1 MNSQDSKLFKK
12 KFIDCNLTKKMP
24 HMKKI
29 VVNIFLIFNLLNLYS
44 QDRRVITT
52 AVPFLM
58 ISADARASGLGE
70 QGVATSPDAFSQHWN
85 PAKYVF
91 LENKSGVGVSYTPY
105 LSKLVSDVFLANLNY
120 YNVIDER
127 SSWSTSFKY
136 FSLGDIDI
144 LQNPQ
149 DIPYLENPN
158 EFTLDASYIL
168 KLNDNF
174 SMGVTGRYLMSD
186 VKLQSVDSDSSSASS
201 FAVDI
206 SGFYQSDERAYENF
220 NGLWRFGFNISNMG
234 PKMKYEELG
243 KNNFIPTNLKL
254 GSAFDFI
261 FDSSNK
267 LSINLEL
274 NKLLVP
280 SPSVPIYNSNDQI
293 IGYNQADVTFLS
305 GLFKS
310 FGDAPD
316 GFSEELKEITLSL
329 GLEYTYNDSFALRVG
344 YFGENE
350 DKGARKYVTFGTGF
364 SLEEIDLD
372 LSYLLSS
379 SSVISPLEN
388 TLRFSFTYNFN

>member
-1 MNSQDSKLFKK
+1 
-12 KFIDCNLTKKMP
+12 MP
-24 HMKKI
+24 YMKKI
-29 VVNIFLIFNLLNLYS
+29 VVYIFLIFNLLNLYS

-91 LENKSGVGVSYTPY
+91 LDNKSGVGVSYTPY

-120 YNVIDER
+120 YNVIDDR

-293 IGYNQADVTFLS
+293 IGYNQADITFLS

-329 GLEYTYNDSFALRVG
+329 GLEYTYNDSYALRVG

-350 DKGARKYVTFGTGF
+350 NKGARKYVTFGTGF

-388 TLRFSFTYNFN
+388 PLRFSFTYNFN

>member
-1 MNSQDSKLFKK
+1 
-12 KFIDCNLTKKMP
+12 MP
-24 HMKKI
+24 YMR
-29 VVNIFLIFNLLNLYS
+29 NIFLTLIIIISSFNLHS

-70 QGVATSPDAFSQHWN
+70 QGVATTPDAFSQHWN

-91 LENKSGVGVSYTPY
+91 IENKSGVGVSYTPY

-120 YNVIDER
+120 YNVINDR

-149 DIPYLENPN
+149 DVPYLENPN

-174 SMGVTGRYLMSD
+174 SMGVTGRFLMSD

-206 SGFYQSDERAYENF
+206 SGFFQSDEKAYENF
-220 NGLWRFGFNISNMG
+220 NGIWRAGFNISNMG
-234 PKMKYEELG
+234 PRMKYEELG
-243 KNNFIPTNLKL
+243 KNNFIPTNLKI

-267 LSINLEL
+267 LSLNLEL

-280 SPSVPIYNSNDQI
+280 SPSIPVYNSNDQI
-293 IGYNQADVTFLS
+293 IGYNQEDVSFLS

-316 GFSEELKEITLSL
+316 GFSEEIKEITLAL
-329 GLEYTYNDSFALRVG
+329 GLEYLYNDSFALRVG

-350 DKGARKYVTFGTGF
+350 DKGARKYITFGTGF
-364 SLEEIDLD
+364 RLDDINID
-372 LSYLLSS
+372 LSYLLSTS
-379 SSVISPLEN
+379 DIISPLEN

>member
-1 MNSQDSKLFKK
+1 
-12 KFIDCNLTKKMP
+12 
-24 HMKKI
+24 MKKI

-91 LENKSGVGVSYTPY
+91 LDNKSGVGVSYTPY

-220 NGLWRFGFNISNMG
+220 NGLWRFGFNVSNMG

>member
-1 MNSQDSKLFKK
+1 M
-12 KFIDCNLTKKMP
+12 
-24 HMKKI
+24 
-29 VVNIFLIFNLLNLYS
+29 
-44 QDRRVITT
+44 
-52 AVPFLM
+52 
-58 ISADARASGLGE
+58 
-70 QGVATSPDAFSQHWN
+70 
-85 PAKYVF
+85 
-91 LENKSGVGVSYTPY
+91 SYTPY

-120 YNVIDER
+120 YNVINDR

-149 DIPYLENPN
+149 DVPYLENPN

-174 SMGVTGRYLMSD
+174 SMGVTGRFLMSD

-206 SGFYQSDERAYENF
+206 SGFFQSDERAYKNF
-220 NGLWRFGFNISNMG
+220 NGIWRAGFNISNMG
-234 PKMKYEELG
+234 PRMKYEELG
-243 KNNFIPTNLKL
+243 KNNFIPTNLKI

-267 LSINLEL
+267 LSLNLEL

-280 SPSVPIYNSNDQI
+280 SPSIPVYNSNDQI
-293 IGYNQADVTFLS
+293 IGYKQEDISFLS

-316 GFSEELKEITLSL
+316 GFSEEIKEITLAL
-329 GLEYTYNDSFALRVG
+329 GLEYLYNDSFALRVG

-350 DKGARKYVTFGTGF
+350 DKGARKYITFGTGF
-364 SLEEIDLD
+364 SLDDINID
-372 LSYLLSS
+372 LSYLLSTS
-379 SSVISPLEN
+379 NIISPLEN

>member
-1 MNSQDSKLFKK
+1 
-12 KFIDCNLTKKMP
+12 
-24 HMKKI
+24 MKKI

-91 LENKSGVGVSYTPY
+91 LDNKSGVGVSYTPY

-120 YNVIDER
+120 YNVIDDR

>member
-1 MNSQDSKLFKK
+1 
-12 KFIDCNLTKKMP
+12 MP
-24 HMKKI
+24 YMKKI

-91 LENKSGVGVSYTPY
+91 LDNKSGVGVSYTPY

-120 YNVIDER
+120 YNVIDDR

-206 SGFYQSDERAYENF
+206 SGFYQADERAYENF

>member
-1 MNSQDSKLFKK
+1 
-12 KFIDCNLTKKMP
+12 MP
-24 HMKKI
+24 YMR
-29 VVNIFLIFNLLNLYS
+29 NIFLTLITVFSSFNLYS

-70 QGVATSPDAFSQHWN
+70 QGVATTPDAFSQHWN

-91 LENKSGVGVSYTPY
+91 IENKSGVGVSYTPY

-120 YNVIDER
+120 YNVIDDR

-149 DIPYLENPN
+149 DVPYLENPN

-174 SMGVTGRYLMSD
+174 SMGVTGRFLMSD

-206 SGFYQSDERAYENF
+206 SGFFQSDEKAYENF
-220 NGLWRFGFNISNMG
+220 NGIWRAGFNISNMG
-234 PKMKYEELG
+234 PRMKYEELG
-243 KNNFIPTNLKL
+243 KNNFIPTNLKI

-267 LSINLEL
+267 LSLNLEL

-280 SPSVPIYNSNDQI
+280 SPSIPVYNSNDQI
-293 IGYNQADVTFLS
+293 IGYNQEDVSFLS

-316 GFSEELKEITLSL
+316 GFSEEIKEITLAL
-329 GLEYTYNDSFALRVG
+329 GLEYLYNDSFALRVG

-350 DKGARKYVTFGTGF
+350 DKGARKYITFGTGF
-364 SLEEIDLD
+364 RLDDINID
-372 LSYLLSS
+372 LSYLLSTS
-379 SSVISPLEN
+379 DIISPLEN

>member
-1 MNSQDSKLFKK
+1 
-12 KFIDCNLTKKMP
+12 MP
-24 HMKKI
+24 YMKKI

-91 LENKSGVGVSYTPY
+91 LDNKSGVGVSYTPY

-120 YNVIDER
+120 YNVIDDR

-220 NGLWRFGFNISNMG
+220 NGLWRFGFNISNLG

>member
-1 MNSQDSKLFKK
+1 
-12 KFIDCNLTKKMP
+12 MP
-24 HMKKI
+24 YMKKI

-120 YNVIDER
+120 FNVIDDR

>member
-1 MNSQDSKLFKK
+1 MPSTSR
-12 KFIDCNLTKKMP
+12 FILL
-24 HMKKI
+24 
-29 VVNIFLIFNLLNLYS
+29 IFLFFTISTTKS
-44 QDRRVITT
+44 QERRVITT

-85 PAKYVF
+85 PSKYAF
-91 LENKSGVGVSYTPY
+91 LENRSAVGVSYTPY

-120 YNVIDER
+120 YKVINDR

-144 LQNPQ
+144 LENPQ
-149 DIPYLENPN
+149 DVPYLENPN
-158 EFTLDASYIL
+158 EFTLDASYTL
-168 KLNDNF
+168 KLNQNF
-174 SMGVTGRYLMSD
+174 SMGVTGRFLMSD
-186 VKLQSVDSDSSSASS
+186 VKLQNISSDSSSASS

-206 SGFYQSDERAYENF
+206 SGFYQSDEKAYEKF
-220 NGLWRFGFNISNMG
+220 NGIWRFGFNISNLG
-234 PKMKYEELG
+234 PRMSYDELG
-243 KNNFIPTNLKL
+243 KKYFIPTNFKI

-267 LSINLEL
+267 LSLNLEL

-280 SPSVPIYNSNDQI
+280 TPSVPILNSNNQI
-293 IGYNQADVTFLS
+293 IGYEQADVSFLS
-305 GLFKS
+305 GVFKS

-316 GFSEELKEITLSL
+316 GFSEEMKEITLSL
-329 GLEYTYNDSFALRVG
+329 GLEYIYNDSFALRMG

-350 DKGARKYVTFGTGF
+350 IKGARKYFTFGTGF
-364 SLEEIDLD
+364 NLNEIDLD
-372 LSYLLSS
+372 LSYLLSTS
-379 SSVISPLEN
+379 EVISPLEN

>member
-1 MNSQDSKLFKK
+1 
-12 KFIDCNLTKKMP
+12 MP
-24 HMKKI
+24 YMR
-29 VVNIFLIFNLLNLYS
+29 NIFLTLIIIFSSFNLHS

-70 QGVATSPDAFSQHWN
+70 QGVATTADAFSQHWN

-91 LENKSGVGVSYTPY
+91 IENKSGVGVSYTPY

-120 YNVIDER
+120 YNVIDDR

-149 DIPYLENPN
+149 VVPYLENPN

-174 SMGVTGRYLMSD
+174 SMGVTGRFLMSD

-206 SGFYQSDERAYENF
+206 SGFFQSDERAYENF
-220 NGLWRFGFNISNMG
+220 NGIWRAGFNISNMG
-234 PKMKYEELG
+234 PRMKYEELG
-243 KNNFIPTNLKL
+243 KNNFIPTNLKI

-267 LSINLEL
+267 LSLNLEL

-280 SPSVPIYNSNDQI
+280 SPSIPVYNSNDQI

>member
-1 MNSQDSKLFKK
+1 
-12 KFIDCNLTKKMP
+12 
-24 HMKKI
+24 MKKI
-29 VVNIFLIFNLLNLYS
+29 IISLFLIFNVVFAFS
-44 QDRRVITT
+44 QERRVITT

-91 LENKSGVGVSYTPY
+91 LDNKSGVGVSYTPY
-105 LSKLVSDVFLANLNY
+105 LSKLVSDVFLANINY
-120 YNVIDER
+120 YNIIDDR

-168 KLNDNF
+168 KLNDYF
-174 SMGVTGRYLMSD
+174 SMGVTGRFLMSD
-186 VKLQSVDSDSSSASS
+186 VKLQSVDSDSSSANS

-206 SGFYQSDERAYENF
+206 SGFYQSDEIAYENF
-220 NGLWRFGFNISNMG
+220 NGLWRFGFNISNLG
-234 PKMKYEELG
+234 PRMKYEELG
-243 KNNFIPTNLKL
+243 KENFIPTNLKL

-280 SPSVPIYNSNDQI
+280 SPSIPILNSNNQI
-293 IGYNQADVTFLS
+293 IGYNQADVNFLS

-316 GFSEELKEITLSL
+316 GFSEELKEITIAL
-329 GLEYTYNDSFALRVG
+329 GLEYTYDDSFALRIG

-350 DKGARKYVTFGTGF
+350 NKGARKYITFGTGF
-364 SLEEIDLD
+364 NLEDINLD
-372 LSYLLSS
+372 LSYLLSTS
-379 SSVISPLEN
+379 NVISPLEN
-388 TLRFSFTYNFN
+388 TLRFSFTYNFK

>member
-1 MNSQDSKLFKK
+1 
-12 KFIDCNLTKKMP
+12 
-24 HMKKI
+24 MKKI
-29 VVNIFLIFNLLNLYS
+29 VVSIFLIFNLLYLYS

-91 LENKSGVGVSYTPY
+91 LDNKSGLGVSYTPY
-105 LSKLVSDVFLANLNY
+105 LSKLVSDVFLANINY

-186 VKLQSVDSDSSSASS
+186 VKLQIVDSDSSSASS

-220 NGLWRFGFNISNMG
+220 NGIWRFGFNISNMG

>member
-1 MNSQDSKLFKK
+1 
-12 KFIDCNLTKKMP
+12 MP
-24 HMKKI
+24 YMR
-29 VVNIFLIFNLLNLYS
+29 NIFLTLIIIFSSFNLHS

-70 QGVATSPDAFSQHWN
+70 QGVATTPDAFSQHWN

-91 LENKSGVGVSYTPY
+91 IENKSGVGVSYTPY

-120 YNVIDER
+120 YNVINDR

-149 DIPYLENPN
+149 DVPYLENPN

-174 SMGVTGRYLMSD
+174 SMGVTGRFLMSD

-206 SGFYQSDERAYENF
+206 SGFFQSDERAYENF
-220 NGLWRFGFNISNMG
+220 NGIWRAGFNISNMG
-234 PKMKYEELG
+234 PRMKYEELG
-243 KNNFIPTNLKL
+243 KNNFIPTNLKI
-254 GSAFDFI
+254 GTAFDFI

-267 LSINLEL
+267 LSLNLEL

-280 SPSVPIYNSNDQI
+280 SPSIPVYNSNDQI
-293 IGYNQADVTFLS
+293 IGYNQEDISFLS

-316 GFSEELKEITLSL
+316 GFSEEIKEITLAL
-329 GLEYTYNDSFALRVG
+329 GLEYLYNDSFALRVG

-350 DKGARKYVTFGTGF
+350 DKGARKYITFGTGF
-364 SLEEIDLD
+364 RLDDINID
-372 LSYLLSS
+372 LSYLLSTS
-379 SSVISPLEN
+379 NIISPLEN

>member
-1 MNSQDSKLFKK
+1 
-12 KFIDCNLTKKMP
+12 MP
-24 HMKKI
+24 YMKKI
-29 VVNIFLIFNLLNLYS
+29 LVNIFLIFNLLNLYS

-91 LENKSGVGVSYTPY
+91 LDNKSGVGVSYTPY

-120 YNVIDER
+120 YNVIDDR

>member
-1 MNSQDSKLFKK
+1 
-12 KFIDCNLTKKMP
+12 MP
-24 HMKKI
+24 YMR
-29 VVNIFLIFNLLNLYS
+29 NIFLTLIIIFSSFNLHS

-70 QGVATSPDAFSQHWN
+70 QGVATTPDAFSQHWN

-91 LENKSGVGVSYTPY
+91 IENKSGVGVSYTPY

-120 YNVIDER
+120 YNVIDDR

-149 DIPYLENPN
+149 DVPYLENPN

-174 SMGVTGRYLMSD
+174 SMGVTGRFLMSD

-206 SGFYQSDERAYENF
+206 SGFFQSDERAYENF
-220 NGLWRFGFNISNMG
+220 NGIWRAGFNISNMG
-234 PKMKYEELG
+234 PRMKYEELG
-243 KNNFIPTNLKL
+243 KNNFIPTNLKI

-267 LSINLEL
+267 LSLNLEL

-280 SPSVPIYNSNDQI
+280 SPSIPVYNSNDQI
-293 IGYNQADVTFLS
+293 IGYNQEDISFLS

-316 GFSEELKEITLSL
+316 GFSEEIKEITLAL
-329 GLEYTYNDSFALRVG
+329 GLEYLYNDSFALRIG

-350 DKGARKYVTFGTGF
+350 DKGARKYITFGTGF
-364 SLEEIDLD
+364 RLDDINID
-372 LSYLLSS
+372 LSYLLSTS
-379 SSVISPLEN
+379 NIISPLEN

>member
-1 MNSQDSKLFKK
+1 
-12 KFIDCNLTKKMP
+12 MP
-24 HMKKI
+24 YMKKI

-91 LENKSGVGVSYTPY
+91 LDNKSGVGVSYTPY

-120 YNVIDER
+120 YNVIDDR

>member
-1 MNSQDSKLFKK
+1 
-12 KFIDCNLTKKMP
+12 
-24 HMKKI
+24 MKKI
-29 VVNIFLIFNLLNLYS
+29 VVSIFLIFNLLYLYS

-91 LENKSGVGVSYTPY
+91 LDNKSGVGVSYTPY
-105 LSKLVSDVFLANLNY
+105 LSKLVSDVFLANINY

-158 EFTLDASYIL
+158 EFILDASYIL

-220 NGLWRFGFNISNMG
+220 NGIWRFGFNISNMG

-344 YFGENE
+344 YFGESE

>member
-1 MNSQDSKLFKK
+1 MHNFKGYSIFILVILLNS
-12 KFIDCNLTKKMP
+12 
-24 HMKKI
+24 
-29 VVNIFLIFNLLNLYS
+29 NLYS

-91 LENKSGVGVSYTPY
+91 LDNKSGVGVSYTPY
-105 LSKLVSDVFLANLNY
+105 LSKLVSDVFLANINY
-120 YNVIDER
+120 YNIIDDR

-168 KLNDNF
+168 KLSDYF
-174 SMGVTGRYLMSD
+174 SMGVTGRFLMSD
-186 VKLQSVDSDSSSASS
+186 VKLQSVSSDSSSANS

-206 SGFYQSDERAYENF
+206 SGFYQSEERAYENF
-220 NGLWRFGFNISNMG
+220 NGIWRAGFNISNMG
-234 PKMKYEELG
+234 PKVKYDELG
-243 KNNFIPTNLKL
+243 DKDFIPTNLKI

-267 LSINLEL
+267 LSINLEF

-280 SPSVPIYNSNDQI
+280 SPSIPVLNSDDQI
-293 IGYNQADVTFLS
+293 IGYDQPDVSFLS
-305 GLFKS
+305 GIFKS
-310 FGDAPD
+310 FGDAPG
-316 GFSEELKEITLSL
+316 GFSEEINEINLSL
-329 GLEYTYNDSFALRVG
+329 GIEYNYNNSFALRTG
-344 YFGENE
+344 YFSEH
-350 DKGARKYVTFGTGF
+350 DSKGGRKFITYGTGF
-364 SLEEIDLD
+364 SLDEINLD
-372 LSYLLSS
+372 LSYLQTASNSDYLN
-379 SSVISPLEN
+379 PLDG
-388 TLRFSFTYNFN
+388 TLRFSLTYNFN

>member
-1 MNSQDSKLFKK
+1 MRN
-12 KFIDCNLTKKMP
+12 I
-24 HMKKI
+24 I
-29 VVNIFLIFNLLNLYS
+29 VCLILIFNVVFVFS
-44 QDRRVITT
+44 QERRVITT

-91 LENKSGVGVSYTPY
+91 LDNASGVGVSYTPY
-105 LSKLVSDVFLANLNY
+105 LSKLVSDVFLANINY
-120 YNVIDER
+120 YNIIDER

-168 KLNDNF
+168 KLNDYF
-174 SMGVTGRYLMSD
+174 SMGVTGRFLMSD

-206 SGFYQSDERAYENF
+206 SGFYQSDVKAYQNF
-220 NGLWRFGFNISNMG
+220 NGLWRFGFNISNLG
-234 PKMKYEELG
+234 PRMKYEELG
-243 KNNFIPTNLKL
+243 KKNFIPTNLKL

-280 SPSVPIYNSNDQI
+280 SPSIPILNSNDQI
-293 IGYNQADVTFLS
+293 IGYNQKDVNFLS

-316 GFSEELKEITLSL
+316 GFSEELKEITLAL
-329 GLEYTYNDSFALRVG
+329 GIEYTYDDSFALRLG

-350 DKGARKYVTFGTGF
+350 NKGARKYITFGTGF
-364 SLEEIDLD
+364 KLEDINLD
-372 LSYLLSS
+372 LSYLLST

-388 TLRFSFTYNFN
+388 ILRFSFTYNFK